1 MVRFQ
6 KNRADQWPVI
16 ICKNCKEGTL
26 KNKIPCVEKGMAGTT
41 SFINIIIGNKTYCG
55 KKITSYAN
63 KELLFYENI
72 YKQTFN
78 NNCKQFMPKYKGVYL
93 GQYMVIENL
102 KDITG
107 INTKTM
113 DFKIG
118 FKSAFKHN
126 SNRIKLIRHSIIN
139 KVVSLSSEKGY
150 RLEGVTPDNI
160 RQQIIKNK
168 TIYNDNVKDNI
179 DKFITTIIKTNEN
192 NTINN
197 TINKLLKIKQKN
209 KISSFL
215 SNKQKLYSKNYY
227 NIFDT
232 YYKNKTAIKHEK
244 ELTNIVCKFIVP
256 NIKQLLQNKKSIG
269 LIGSSVL
276 FSSGNKNSVVKLIDF
291 AHATIS
297 TTNINQIKQ
306 VINYSL
312 GIINLLICLSYYN
325 YIKYKHKNKYICKLF
340 KQCTLQY
347 SNAFN
352 KIIMKKNIKLN
363 KHISIYDLLLILKQ
377 KYI

>member
-1 MVRFQ
+1 MV
-6 KNRADQWPVI
+6 

-55 KKITSYAN
+55 KKITNAKN

-72 YKQTFN
+72 YKYKQN
-78 NNCKQFMPKYKGVYL
+78 PIINSCKQFMPKYKGVYL

-107 INTKTM
+107 TNTKTM

-126 SNRIKLIRHSIIN
+126 SNRIKLIRHSFIN
-139 KVVSLSSEKGY
+139 KFISASSKKGY

-168 TIYNDNVKDNI
+168 TVYNDNVKYNI

-197 TINKLLKIKQKN
+197 SINNTINKLLKIKQKN
-209 KISSFL
+209 KISSLL
-215 SNKQKLYSKNYY
+215 SDKQKLYNKNYY

-232 YYKNKTAIKHEK
+232 YYINKTTSIKHEK

-256 NIKQLLQNKKSIG
+256 NIKQLLQNRRSIG

-276 FSSGNKNSVVKLIDF
+276 FSSGNKNTVIKLIDF

-297 TTNINQIKQ
+297 TTNTNQIKQ

-347 SNAFN
+347 SNTFN
-352 KIIMKKNIKLN
+352 KIIMKKNITLN
-363 KHISIYDLLLILKQ
+363 KQLSIYDLLLILKQ